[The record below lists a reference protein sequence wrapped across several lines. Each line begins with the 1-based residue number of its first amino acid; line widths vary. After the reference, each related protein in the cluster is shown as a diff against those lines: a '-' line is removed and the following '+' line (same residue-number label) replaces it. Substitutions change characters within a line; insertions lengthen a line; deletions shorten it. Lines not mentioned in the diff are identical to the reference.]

1 MATFGIPV
9 IVGIGHERDR
19 TVLDEI
25 AGVRCKTPTA
35 VAAFLVDRLREAYSR
50 ITTLVT
56 RIGHYGADA
65 LRGERGRLA
74 NAEAMIPLMA
84 KTRLAAASGELE
96 RICRCVCDSAGR
108 RVQRADSML
117 DRIDLAVCRAAGSL
131 TEKEELRLRRIGDMV
146 RVLSPENTLR
156 RGYSIT
162 RLNGAAVKDAA
173 VLRPGDLLETIMA
186 GGIVRS
192 EVIAPADID
201 AGGETIER

>member
-1 MATFGIPV
+1 
-9 IVGIGHERDR
+9 
-19 TVLDEI
+19 
-25 AGVRCKTPTA
+25 
-35 VAAFLVDRLREAYSR
+35 
-50 ITTLVT
+50 
-56 RIGHYGADA
+56 
-65 LRGERGRLA
+65 
-74 NAEAMIPLMA
+74 
-84 KTRLAAASGELE
+84 
-96 RICRCVCDSAGR
+96 
-108 RVQRADSML
+108 
-117 DRIDLAVCRAAGSL
+117 
-131 TEKEELRLRRIGDMV
+131 MV